1 MAATLAKTRMAV
13 QQAGDAAGKIG
24 DLAATTNGV
33 LSEDVRPAM
42 ANLNDAI
49 KSAEARTDTLNAA
62 IGDARPGLQAFS
74 KQKVPE
80 VGQLVNDLRVMSES
94 MSSVAQKLEQGE
106 IGKAP
111 VCTPVNKAQIVC

>member
-1 MAATLAKTRMAV
+1 MRISDWSSDVCSSDLTRIAV
-13 QQAGDAAGKIG
+13 QQAGDAAEKIG

-49 KSAEARTDTLNAA
+49 KSAKASTDTLNAA

-74 KQKVPE
+74 KQTVPE
-80 VGQLVNDLRVMSES
+80 VGQLVQDRKSTRLN
-94 MSSVAQKLEQGE
+94 SSH
-106 IGKAP
+106 
-111 VCTPVNKAQIVC
+111 